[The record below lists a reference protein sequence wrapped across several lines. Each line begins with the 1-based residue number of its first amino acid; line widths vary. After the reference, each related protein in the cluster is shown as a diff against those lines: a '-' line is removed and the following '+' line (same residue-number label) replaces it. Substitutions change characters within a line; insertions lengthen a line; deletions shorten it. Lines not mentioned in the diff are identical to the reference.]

1 MGNLEHLKSEG
12 FFRALIENSNEML
25 TLINEKNEII
35 YESAAIKSILGF
47 DPEEKVG
54 QLCFTNTCPE
64 VLDETKSV
72 FKKAI
77 ENPDIPISLFSKQ
90 YKKNGECVF
99 TEGTVTNMLNN
110 PNVKAIVCNYRDV
123 THRINAENTI
133 RENEEKYRTFFE
145 QAFDGVFISD
155 KDYNITE
162 VNENGAK
169 MLGYSVKELKK
180 IKFTDLIS
188 EEEKK
193 NNPIKIKELL
203 EGKSIINQRKITRKD
218 GSEIVVLINAKMYPD
233 GRFQSLI
240 TDITKSKANESKLIM
255 IEEKFSALVN
265 TVHGIVWEA
274 SINPFRSTFISKQAE
289 EILGHSINRWLE
301 EQDFWEN
308 HIHPDDREWVLNSY
322 LKYNKDKQTNEFE
335 YRMIAADGRIVWFK
349 DIVTVVFE
357 NNEPKYLRGIMVDIT
372 KRKNAEE
379 ELAKTQENFSTL
391 VNTVKGIVWEADA
404 ESIQFSFVSK
414 QAEEIL
420 GYPVDEW
427 INDVNFWSKHLHPDD
442 KDWAFKYCVNCIKQ
456 KLNHEFEYRMIASD
470 GRIVWLQDIVSVIVE
485 NDKPKYLRGIMV
497 DITERKKAQEELKI
511 KESYF
516 KNLIEHS
523 SSAIILISREGKFI
537 YQSPVVE
544 KIVGYAIEEESHT
557 NVFQF
562 IHPDERESFAKTF
575 ENLLNEPGGRV
586 TGEFRFLHQDGHY
599 VWLEGSVTNLL
610 HDKSVNA
617 LIANYQ
623 DVTERKNTRARLENS
638 EANLH
643 TIFDNA
649 DTGYILMDTAL
660 NMISFNMPA
669 QKFSKEDLNRTLI
682 EGTNAIDYFPE
693 DRKAFMKKK
702 MLDALAGKT
711 LSHEIKYPQ
720 SDGSNRWYFM
730 RFYPVHNIEKKVFGV
745 VLALT
750 DVTER
755 KMSELQRQ
763 KITHDLLQR
772 NKAQEQFTYIVSHN
786 LRSPV
791 ANIMGVTK
799 LLQENDL
806 TQEDKDLMMEGLVA
820 SAKKLDEV
828 ITDLNHI
835 LQVKRDVRENKEM
848 VKFTDIVKDVELT
861 IGEWIKKEEVKI
873 ITDFSEVDELLTLKS
888 YLNSIFYNLIS
899 NSVKYRR
906 LGIPSIIEIKSS
918 IKNGNIKLSFK
929 DNGMGIDLVKKGD
942 QVFGLYKRF
951 HTFVEGRGMGLYM
964 VKTQVETLGG
974 KIGLT
979 SKVNEGTEFIIE
991 FEE

>member
-1 MGNLEHLKSEG
+1 MGNIEHLENEG

-35 YESAAIKSILGF
+35 YESGAIKSILGF
-47 DPEEKVG
+47 DPEEKIG
-54 QLCFTNTCPE
+54 QPCFANTCPE
-64 VLDETKSV
+64 VLDETKSI

-77 ENPDIPISLFSKQ
+77 ENPNIPFPLFSKQ
-90 YKKNGECVF
+90 YKKNGEYAY

-123 THRINAENTI
+123 TPRINAENAL
-133 RENEEKYRTFFE
+133 RESEEKYRAFFE

-155 KDYNITE
+155 KDHNITE
-162 VNENGAK
+162 ANESGSK
-169 MLGYSVKELKK
+169 MLGYTVEELKK
-180 IKFTDLIS
+180 IKFSDLIS

-193 NNPIKIKELL
+193 NNPIKLKELL
-203 EGKSIINQRKITRKD
+203 DGKTVINQRKITRKD
-218 GSEIVVLINAKMYPD
+218 GSEILVLINAKMYPD

-240 TDITKSKANESKLIM
+240 TDITTIKANESKLIKA
-255 IEEKFSALVN
+255 EEKFSSLVN

-289 EILGHSINRWLE
+289 EILGYSVKRWME
-301 EQDFWEN
+301 ESDFWET
-308 HIHPDDREWVLNSY
+308 HLHPEDREGTIRSY
-322 LKYNKDKQTNEFE
+322 LNFSTENETNEFE
-335 YRMIAADGRIVWFK
+335 YRMIAADGSIVWFK
-349 DIVTVVFE
+349 DIVTVVFG

-372 KRKNAEE
+372 KRKKAEE
-379 ELAKTQENFSTL
+379 DL
-391 VNTVKGIVWEADA
+391 I
-404 ESIQFSFVSK
+404 
-414 QAEEIL
+414 
-420 GYPVDEW
+420 
-427 INDVNFWSKHLHPDD
+427 
-442 KDWAFKYCVNCIKQ
+442 
-456 KLNHEFEYRMIASD
+456 
-470 GRIVWLQDIVSVIVE
+470 
-485 NDKPKYLRGIMV
+485 
-497 DITERKKAQEELKI
+497 I

-516 KNLIEHS
+516 KNLIDHS
-523 SSAIILISREGKFI
+523 SSAIILISAEGKFI

-544 KIVGYAIEEESHT
+544 KIVGYPIEEESHT

-562 IHPDERESFAKTF
+562 IHPDERENFGKTF
-575 ENLLNEPGGRV
+575 QNLLKEPGGRV
-586 TGEFRFLHQDGHY
+586 TGEFRFLHHDGHY

-610 HDKSVNA
+610 HEKSVSA

-623 DVTERKNTRARLENS
+623 DVTERKNTQAKLENS

-649 DTGYILMDTAL
+649 DTGYILMDANL
-660 NMISFNMPA
+660 NMVSFNKPA
-669 QKFSKEDLNRTLI
+669 EKFSKEDLNRTLI

-693 DRKAFMKKK
+693 ERKAFMKKK
-702 MLDALAGKT
+702 MMDALSGKT
-711 LSHEIKYPQ
+711 LNHEIKYPQ

-730 RFYPVHNIEKKVFGV
+730 RFYPVHNTEKKVFGV

-806 TQEDKDLMMEGLVA
+806 TEDEKDLMMQGLVS

-828 ITDLNHI
+828 ITDLNQI
-835 LQVKRDVRENKEM
+835 LQVKRDVRENKEII
-848 VKFTDIVKDVELT
+848 KFTEIVKDVELT

-873 ITDFSEVDELLTLKS
+873 STDFSEVNEMLTLKS
-888 YLNSIFYNLIS
+888 YMNSIFYNLIS

-906 LGIPSIIEIKSS
+906 LGIPAIIEIKSS
-918 IKNGNIKLSFK
+918 IKNGNIQLTFK
-929 DNGMGIDLVKKGD
+929 DNGMGIDLEKKGD

-974 KIGLT
+974 KIGLN
-979 SKVNEGTEFIIE
+979 SKVNEGTEFIID